1 VIVMTG
7 STRLGNIVATTLRE
21 TSYRPKRARRSK
33 KSSQRVQSP
42 HQVPV
47 TVDDIY
53 AAFSPERLS
62 WKNVDWVVAPWMFI
76 MHAACLVAPFFFSWS
91 ALGVCLFLHWLTGS
105 IGVCLGYH
113 RFLSHKSLKLS
124 TPARFFTLLCGSLSG
139 EGSPLC
145 WAATHRLHHQRS
157 DQTGDPHS
165 PNDGG
170 FWAHMGWMFVRHH
183 PFARAALYR
192 RFVPDLLNDRML
204 QFFEKSYF
212 WWQLATGVTLYCL
225 GGWPWLLWGLCV
237 RLVFMYHSTWFVNS
251 ATHIW
256 GYRNYET
263 RDLSRNLWWVAVLAY
278 GEGWHN
284 NHHAHPHSAR
294 AGHKWWELD
303 PTFWAIRTLQFL
315 RLASQVDDRN
325 PAIIETPLAE
335 EIAPLPAKAAVEPAV
350 A

>member
-1 VIVMTG
+1 
-7 STRLGNIVATTLRE
+7 
-21 TSYRPKRARRSK
+21 
-33 KSSQRVQSP
+33 
-42 HQVPV
+42 
-47 TVDDIY
+47 
-53 AAFSPERLS
+53 
-62 WKNVDWVVAPWMFI
+62 
-76 MHAACLVAPFFFSWS
+76 
-91 ALGVCLFLHWLTGS
+91 
-105 IGVCLGYH
+105 
-113 RFLSHKSLKLS
+113 
-124 TPARFFTLLCGSLSG
+124 
-139 EGSPLC
+139 
-145 WAATHRLHHQRS
+145 
-157 DQTGDPHS
+157 
-165 PNDGG
+165 
-170 FWAHMGWMFVRHH
+170 MGWMFVRHH

-335 EIAPLPAKAAVEPAV
+335 EIAPLPAKAVVEAAV